1 MNVKRRGRAAVCVT
15 LAALLVP
22 PLVVITHADHEDIE
36 ITPAEVRQA
45 ALEAGL
51 DSLARVKPPE
61 PDNLDDLLKSG
72 SSAKKAAIQLGKALY
87 WDMQVG
93 SDGQACASCHYHAG
107 ADNRTKNQLSP
118 GLKNEDPDLRTTF
131 DPTASGGGGPNYD
144 LTAADFPF
152 HLLEDAFDR
161 TSPVLHDSD
170 DVCSSQGVFR
180 ADFLGVV
187 PGESADVGGPAAD
200 ATFNVGG
207 VNVRRVEPRNTPSVI
222 NAVYNFANFWDG
234 SAHNVFNG
242 VSSGGPFDA
251 GATILVHEDGDLV
264 PTSIRLNTSSLAS
277 QAVTP
282 PRNDIEMAFLD
293 RPFRD
298 LGRKL
303 LSLRPLDR
311 QLVHPKDSVLGKLSR
326 AKVSGGR
333 VSGKTGLSVTYADL
347 IERAFEKRFW
357 GSGEKID
364 GYTQIEHNFSLFF
377 GLAIQMYES
386 TLISDRTPF
395 DAFMEGNDLSL
406 TRHQIEGLLIFM
418 NRGPGFSDD
427 PVFEGSAEGNC
438 VSCHRGAEFT
448 AAAYSSLGAAGN
460 GAPAPIGTQQ
470 ASEVKWDLVPS
481 DKTAFFDIGFSN
493 IGVRPTAEDLGRGGM
508 AWGRPLSFVRQ
519 HLLGVPGA
527 PELPACGGAGHV
539 DVRVAAAADDAEE
552 NSARRVDMGSSDLEL
567 IEEASAQT
575 VGIRFAGVDIPP
587 EASIDRAYIQF
598 GTNEVQRGSTSLLIQ
613 GEAIDNAPGFTTATG
628 NVSSRARTNAAVPWP
643 EIPAWTMPGES
654 GPDQRTPDIAAVIQE
669 IVSQGGWVQG
679 NALAVILTGTGRR
692 TAESFDGDRGRAPLL
707 HVEYTPGPGGTSG
720 SPACPEDNRVAV
732 DGTFKVPGLRNVDLT
747 GPYFHNGGQATLRQ
761 VVVFYE
767 RLGDF
772 SNDNVRDV
780 DANLARIFFTEPE
793 EEALIAFML
802 SLTDERVREEREP
815 FDHPQLFAPN
825 GHPGDHAVLDCASG
839 IQACDDLLEIPPV
852 GKKGRG
858 DAGLN
863 PLGTF
868 LELDPFDS

>member
-1 MNVKRRGRAAVCVT
+1 VCVT

-22 PLVVITHADHEDIE
+22 PLLVITHADHEEIE
-36 ITPAEVRQA
+36 IIPADVRQA

-51 DSLARVKPPE
+51 DSLARVKPPV
-61 PDNLDDLLKSG
+61 PDNLDDFLKSG

-107 ADNRTKNQLSP
+107 TDNRTKNQLSP
-118 GLKNEDPDLRTTF
+118 GLKNEDPGVRDRF
-131 DPTASGGGGPNYD
+131 DPTASGGGGPNYE
-144 LTAADFPF
+144 LTAEDFPF
-152 HLLEDAFDR
+152 RQLEDPFDR
-161 TSPVLHDSD
+161 TSPALHDSD

-180 ADFLGVV
+180 ADFVRVV
-187 PGESADVGGPAAD
+187 PGESAEVGGPAAD

-222 NAVYNFANFWDG
+222 NAVYNFVNFWDG
-234 SAHNVFNG
+234 SAHHIFNG

-251 GATILVHEDGDLV
+251 DARILVKESDKPV
-264 PTSIRLNTSSLAS
+264 PTAIRINNSSLAS
-277 QAVTP
+277 QAVAP
-282 PRNDIEMAFLD
+282 PRSDIEMAFLD

-303 LSLRPLDR
+303 LTLRPLDR

-347 IERAFEKRFW
+347 IERAFERRFW
-357 GSGEKID
+357 DSDEDID
-364 GYTQIEHNFSLFF
+364 GYTQMEHNFSLFF
-377 GLAIQMYES
+377 GLALQMYES
-386 TLISDRTPF
+386 TLVSDRTPF
-395 DAFMEGNDLSL
+395 DAFMEGNDQAL
-406 TRHQIEGLLIFM
+406 TSHQLGGLLVFI
-418 NRGPGFSDD
+418 NRGPGLSDD

-448 AAAYSSLGAAGN
+448 AAGYSSLGAAGT

-481 DKTAFFDIGFSN
+481 NKTAFFDIGFSN

-519 HLLGVPGA
+519 HMLGVPGA
-527 PELPACGGAGHV
+527 PELPACGGAGRV
-539 DVRVAAAADDAEE
+539 DVRVAASADDAEE
-552 NSARRVDMGSSDLEL
+552 NSARRVDLGSSDLEL
-567 IEEASAQT
+567 TEEASAQT

-587 EASIDRAYIQF
+587 GASIDRAYIQF
-598 GTNEVQRGSTSLLIQ
+598 STNEVQRGSTSLLIQ
-613 GEAIDNAPGFTTATG
+613 GEATNNAPGFTTATG
-628 NVSSRARTNAAVPWP
+628 NVSSRARTSAAVPWP
-643 EIPAWTMPGES
+643 AIPAWTMVGES

-669 IVSQGGWVQG
+669 IVSHGSWTRG
-679 NALAVILTGTGRR
+679 NALAVILTGSGRR
-692 TAESFDGDRGRAPLL
+692 TAESFDGEKAQAPLL
-707 HVEYTPGPGGTSG
+707 HVEYTLAPGATGG
-720 SPACPEDNRVAV
+720 SPACPEGNRAAV
-732 DGTFKVPGLRNVDLT
+732 DGAFKVPGLRNVDLT
-747 GPYFHNGGQATLRQ
+747 GPYFHNGGQATLKQ

-772 SNDNVRDV
+772 SNENVRDV

-793 EEALIAFML
+793 EEALIEFML
-802 SLTDERVREEREP
+802 TLTDERVREEREP
-815 FDHPQLFAPN
+815 FDHPQLFVPN
-825 GHPGDHAVLDCASG
+825 GHLGDHAVLDCASG

-858 DAGLN
+858 DAGLS

-868 LELDPFDS
+868 LGLDPFDS

>member
-1 MNVKRRGRAAVCVT
+1 MSVA

-22 PLVVITHADHEDIE
+22 SLAVVAHADHEDIE
-36 ITPAEVRQA
+36 IIPAEVRRVA
-45 ALEAGL
+45 FEAGL
-51 DSLARVKPPE
+51 DSLGRVKAPQP
-61 PDNLDDLLKSG
+61 DDLSDFLKSG
-72 SSAKKAAIQLGKALY
+72 SGAKKAAIQLGKALY

-118 GLKNEDPDLRTTF
+118 GLKNEDPGLRNTF
-131 DPTASGGGGPNYD
+131 DPTASGGGGPNYE
-144 LTAADFPF
+144 LTAEDFPF
-152 HLLEDAFDR
+152 RQLEDPFDR
-161 TSPVLHDSD
+161 TSPALHDSD

-180 ADFLGVV
+180 ADFVRVV
-187 PGESADVGGPAAD
+187 RGESDDVGGPAAD

-222 NAVYNFANFWDG
+222 NAVYNYVNFWDG
-234 SAHNVFNG
+234 SAHNIFNG
-242 VSSGGPFDA
+242 VNSGGPFDD
-251 GATILVHEDGDLV
+251 GAKILVEEDGKLV
-264 PTSIRLNTSSLAS
+264 PTAIRINNASLAS

-282 PRNDIEMAFLD
+282 PRSDIEMAFLD
-293 RPFRD
+293 RPFPD

-326 AKVSGGR
+326 AKLSGGR
-333 VSGKTGLSVTYADL
+333 VSGKTGLSISYADL
-347 IERAFEKRFW
+347 IKKAFEKKYW
-357 GSGEKID
+357 DSAEKVD
-364 GYTQIEHNFSLFF
+364 GYSLMENNFSLFF

-386 TLISDRTPF
+386 TLVSDATPF
-395 DAFMEGNDLSL
+395 DAFMEGNDLGL
-406 TRHQIEGLLIFM
+406 TKHQMEGLLVFI
-418 NRGPGFSDD
+418 NRGPGLSDD

-448 AAAYSSLGAAGN
+448 AAAYSSLGATGT
-460 GAPAPIGTQQ
+460 GAPAPIGVQQ
-470 ASEVKWDLVPS
+470 ASELKWDLLPS

-508 AWGRPLSFVRQ
+508 AWGLPLSVVRQ
-519 HLLGVPGA
+519 RLLGVPDA
-527 PELPACGGAGHV
+527 PEFPACGGAGRV
-539 DVRVAAAADDAEE
+539 EVRVTAGADDAEE
-552 NSARRVDMGSSDLEL
+552 DTSLHVDLGSSDLEL
-567 IEEASAQT
+567 TEEATAQT

-587 EASIDRAYIQF
+587 GATISRAYVQF
-598 GTNEVQRGSTSLLIQ
+598 AADETQSGPTALVIQ
-613 GEAIDNAPGFTTATG
+613 GEAADNALGFTTATG
-628 NVSSRARTNAAVPWP
+628 NVSSRVRTSAAVAWPAVPPW
-643 EIPAWTMPGES
+643 AALGES

-669 IVSQGGWVQG
+669 IVDRGGWASG
-679 NALAVILTGTGRR
+679 NALAIILTGSGRR
-692 TAESFDGDRGRAPLL
+692 TAESFDGDKGRAPLL
-707 HVEYTPGPGGTSG
+707 HVEYAVGPGATGG

-732 DGTFKVPGLRNVDLT
+732 DGAFKVPGLRNVELT
-747 GPYFHNGGQATLRQ
+747 GPYFHNGGQATLAQ

-772 SNDNVRDV
+772 SNENLRDV

-793 EEALIAFML
+793 EEQLIEFML

-815 FDHPQLFAPN
+815 FDHPQLFVPN
-825 GHPGDHAVLDCASG
+825 GHLGDHSVLDCVSG
-839 IQACDDLLEIPPV
+839 LQACDNLMAIPPV

-858 DAGLN
+858 DAGLS

-868 LELDPFDS
+868 LGLDPGDS